1 MNLNKKKLFSPIHLE
16 GKINLGS
23 LIISCLFILLL
34 TQIQFHYN
42 LEYFMNMGFV
52 LYYIISY
59 KVYDIIKTIETYQN
73 KINYKTWKKEF
84 PKELKRK
91 IRFWLIFYIGLSSL
105 FFFSN
110 IYLFLSNITYIYL
123 IHVLVV
129 IFFYYKISLSLKH
142 IIFNE
147 N

>member
-1 MNLNKKKLFSPIHLE
+1 
-16 GKINLGS
+16 
-23 LIISCLFILLL
+23 
-34 TQIQFHYN
+34 
-42 LEYFMNMGFV
+42 MGFV